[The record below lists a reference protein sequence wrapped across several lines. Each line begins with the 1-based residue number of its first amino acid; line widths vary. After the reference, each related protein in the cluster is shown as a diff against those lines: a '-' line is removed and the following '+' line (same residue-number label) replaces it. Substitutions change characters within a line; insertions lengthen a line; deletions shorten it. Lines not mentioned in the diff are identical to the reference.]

1 MVCKPD
7 RRSALPPND
16 LVSAVFLLAMK
27 DDLIVA
33 VRNERGR
40 DIPGGHVE
48 AGETPEGA
56 AATFAWAEPFAIV
69 SVPARLQVML
79 FYATSAF
86 EPSALSGS
94 GDALKRGLL
103 STRSS

>member
-1 MVCKPD
+1 
-7 RRSALPPND
+7 
-16 LVSAVFLLAMK
+16 MK

-33 VRNERGR
+33 VRNERGWTYR
-40 DIPGGHVE
+40 AVTWRQARP
-48 AGETPEGA
+48 PEGA
-56 AATFAWAEPFAIV
+56 AATFAWAEQFAIV

-103 STRSS
+103 STRSW